1 MHVRISIL
9 TLALTLALLA
19 GCATNDVK
27 VVDTRAD
34 SAPRVLGLDYR
45 DFEDAAGDSIAKLL
59 ASGVVNKPDGGR
71 YVMVVSRVTNDTMQ
85 RIDTEQL
92 TKKIRVELL
101 NSGKVVTTTAIGL
114 DEAEDPMVAKAR
126 ELRQSQE
133 VQQSTVARQG
143 TVVAPDFSLSGKIL
157 QQNHRLDKKTQ
168 QVEYFFMLSLTDLR
182 TGLAVWENE
191 TPIVKRGSTKS
202 VAW

>member
-1 MHVRISIL
+1 MHARILFLVLSL
-9 TLALTLALLA
+9 VLALSA
-19 GCATNDVK
+19 GCATNDVQ

-34 SAPRVLGLDYR
+34 DAPRVLGLDYR
-45 DFEDAAGDSIAKLL
+45 DFESAAGDSIAKLI
-59 ASGVVNKPDGGR
+59 ASGVINKPGGGR

-101 NSGKVVTTTAIGL
+101 NSGKVVTTTAVGL
-114 DEAEDPMVAKAR
+114 DAPEDPMVAKAR

-133 VQQSTVARQG
+133 VKQSTVAGQG
-143 TVVAPDFSLSGKIL
+143 TIVAPDLSLSGKII
-157 QQNHRLDKKTQ
+157 QMNHRLNKKTQ
-168 QVEYFFMLSLTDLR
+168 QVEYYFMLSLTDLT
-182 TGLAVWENE
+182 TGLAIWENE
-191 TPIVKRGSTKS
+191 TPIVKRGSAKS

>member
-1 MHVRISIL
+1 MHARIWF
-9 TLALTLALLA
+9 LALSLVLILSA
-19 GCATNDVK
+19 GCASKDVQ

-34 SAPRVLGLDYR
+34 AAPRVLGLDYR
-45 DFEDAAGDSIAKLL
+45 DFEAAAGDSIAKLI
-59 ASGVVNKPDGGR
+59 ASGVVSKPGGGR

-101 NSGKVVTTTAIGL
+101 NSGKVVTTTAVGL
-114 DEAEDPMVAKAR
+114 DTPEDPMVAKAR
-126 ELRQSQE
+126 ELRQSKE
-133 VQQSTVARQG
+133 VKQSTVAGQG
-143 TVVAPDFSLSGKIL
+143 TIVAPDLSLSGKII
-157 QQNHRLDKKTQ
+157 QMNHRLDKKTQ
-168 QVEYFFMLSLTDLR
+168 QVEYYFMLSLTDLT

-191 TPIVKRGSTKS
+191 TPIVKRGDAKS

>member
-1 MHVRISIL
+1 MFARFSIL
-9 TLALTLALLA
+9 AFLLALSLLA
-19 GCATNDVK
+19 GCAANDVQ

-45 DFEDAAGDSIAKLL
+45 DFEDAAGDSIAKLV
-59 ASGVVNKPDGGR
+59 ASGVLNKPGGGR

-101 NSGKVVTTTAIGL
+101 NSGKVVTTTAVGL
-114 DEAEDPMVAKAR
+114 DAAEDPMVAKAR
-126 ELRQSQE
+126 ELRQNAE
-133 VQQSTVARQG
+133 VKQSTIAKQG
-143 TVVAPDFSLSGKIL
+143 TIVAPDLSLSGKII

-168 QVEYFFMLSLTDLR
+168 QVEYYFMLSLTDLT

-191 TPIVKRGSTKS
+191 TPIVKRGSAKS
-202 VAW
+202 VSW